1 MVTVTQ
7 EMEEFYQELQ
17 ALNMDA
23 LWRRMPTGA
32 GRTRDSIKPPYR
44 PCRWRWE
51 KCPSR

>member
-7 EMEEFYQELQ
+7 EMEEFYQELR

-32 GRTRDSIKPPYR
+32 GRTRDSIKPLPSGPR
-44 PCRWRWE
+44 H
-51 KCPSR
+51 CPQPKR